1 MTEEPPERPS
11 EPDLPTYLVEP
22 LAKQSPE
29 RLETVAAYAREL
41 AEWKRHRR
49 QHDRDRRRAADA
61 VGETELAALRER
73 GVSTDPTEY
82 EDVPASGAYVTVK
95 TTKRTDERSYRYYYW
110 QWREGDAWKNAYI
123 APVGSD
129 RTRSE

>member
-1 MTEEPPERPS
+1 MDEEPPERPP

-29 RLETVAAYAREL
+29 RLETVAAYARRL

-61 VGETELAALRER
+61 VGEAELAALRER